1 MKQRCIFITS
11 ATLSIVKTLLVIFGI
26 TGDLSTRKLLPAL
39 SHIVNDH
46 KGEELSVLGVSRRDG
61 DPKQL
66 VLEATHNQELAD
78 RTALF
83 TMDMAE
89 ESDYTRLKDAMNA
102 YDVDQ
107 RLVYLSVPPSAA
119 TQIVDFMGKAGIT
132 TPDVHL
138 LFEKP
143 FGFDVASAKDMIERT
158 SRYFEESQ
166 LYRIDH
172 YMAKEVAAELLR
184 LRRNAETAQH
194 HWGKDTVESVTI
206 VASEKIGIEGR
217 AQFYEQTGAL
227 RDFVQ
232 GHLMQLLSLVLMT
245 RPTLDEQLPKQR
257 LKALEALQ
265 PANPE
270 KAIRAQYKGY
280 DEEAQNPGSLVETFV
295 ALELFS
301 SDPNWEGVP
310 LRLVT
315 GKALDEKHSYIEVQ
329 HYDGWSD
336 IFEEGKVQPE
346 EGQRQLDA
354 YERVLLEAIAGK
366 HELFTSSD
374 EVIRS
379 WELVALL
386 QQHWEMEDEPPFKYE
401 VGAHF
406 TTIYT
411 K

>member
-1 MKQRCIFITS
+1 M
-11 ATLSIVKTLLVIFGI
+11 KTLLVIFGI